1 MSPFNRTLLV
11 AAALPTA
18 QARTV
23 VALLCAQ
30 GTIKHPSERKRDI
43 LQKNFHS
50 SIVRVLGFAK
60 HETLRNVHRHLY
72 THRPL
77 FGQDEGTP
85 DHHDSMKIAFDL
97 SGLDQDLNSTL
108 RTEIP
113 IVLAAGAQDT
123 LDAAGYRDP
132 WKLPAQDTLDFIANR
147 QNLLSN
153 VPDEIYQQIQ
163 NELSTGLNAGETLAQ
178 LSARITQVFDEI
190 EQGRADVIAATET
203 AAAYGYASQQAAL
216 AAGIKYKKW
225 LHSPIPKEPRP
236 DHIAIDGLIVPID
249 EPYPVGDPLLMYP
262 HAPDGSPE
270 DVINCRCI
278 SIPVTEQDYQAQQ
291 K

>member
-1 MSPFNRTLLV
+1 MTPFNRTLLV

-30 GTIKHPSERKRDI
+30 GAIKHPAEQKRDA

-50 SIVRVLGFAK
+50 SIVHVLDFAK

-72 THRPL
+72 AHRPL
-77 FGQDEGTP
+77 FGQDEGIP
-85 DHHDSMKIAFDL
+85 EHHDSMKIAFDL
-97 SGLDQDLNSTL
+97 GGLDQDLNSTL

-113 IVLAAGAQDT
+113 VVLVAGAQDT

-132 WKLPAQDTLDFIANR
+132 WKLPAQDTLDFIARR

-163 NELSTGLNAGETLAQ
+163 NELSAGLNTGESQAQ
-178 LSARITQVFDEI
+178 LSQRITNVFDEI
-190 EQGRADVIAATET
+190 AKGRADVIAATET
-203 AAAYGYASQQAAL
+203 AAAYGYASNQAAV

-225 LHSPIPKEPRP
+225 LHSPVPKEPRP
-236 DHIAIDGLIVPID
+236 DHIAINGLIMPID
-249 EPYPVGDPLLMYP
+249 QPYPVGDPLLMYP
-262 HAPDGSPE
+262 HAPDGSAE

-278 SIPVTEQDYQAQQ
+278 SIPATEQEYQQQ